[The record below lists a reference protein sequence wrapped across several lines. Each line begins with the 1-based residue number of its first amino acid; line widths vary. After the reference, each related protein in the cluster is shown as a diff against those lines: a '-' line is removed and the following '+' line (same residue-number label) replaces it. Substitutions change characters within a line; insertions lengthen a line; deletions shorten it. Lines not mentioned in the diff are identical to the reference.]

1 MLLKFI
7 LTMECGQEG
16 CPTYG
21 YVSPAKDD
29 HDPRSTTALGETGF
43 RVLLLNSE
51 WFDTLEGDC
60 TTEIIIVL
68 TIKMVKLVTHLILR
82 SSRRKSKKNCTARN
96 AATEPTNI
104 ARVFNDKPETIMLAG
119 RWK

>member
-7 LTMECGQEG
+7 LTMELGQER

-29 HDPRSTTALGETGF
+29 HYPRSPTAFGETGF
-43 RVLLLNSE
+43 RVLLNSE

-68 TIKMVKLVTHLILR
+68 TIKMVKLVLT
-82 SSRRKSKKNCTARN
+82 
-96 AATEPTNI
+96 
-104 ARVFNDKPETIMLAG
+104 
-119 RWK
+119 